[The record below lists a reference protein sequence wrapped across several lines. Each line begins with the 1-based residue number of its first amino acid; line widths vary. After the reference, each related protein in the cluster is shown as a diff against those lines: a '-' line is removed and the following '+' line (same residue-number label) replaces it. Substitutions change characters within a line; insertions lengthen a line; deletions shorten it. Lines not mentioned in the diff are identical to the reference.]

1 MFESRLLTEDDIP
14 KLDELFLFSFGIQ
27 PKASF
32 FKWKYFSNPIGASIV
47 VGLFDGDILVG
58 SGALLPDKTIWKKQV
73 IKSMKF
79 TDLMTNPNYRKR
91 GVSKQISNLL
101 TNVLEKDCAFLYALC
116 SNISTKSLCGTG
128 WTYINK
134 IQNYFKP
141 SILLRFKHLFIHSKS
156 YSFVKHFHTLTNQLD
171 DFTFNLHNHE
181 INIYKSVE
189 FLSWKM
195 SNPNY
200 TYELICN
207 YNSDG
212 KVISYLI
219 YSIRNQQI
227 SIVDFDFE
235 NDFEDVTALLLFVE
249 KQSIINRLKGV
260 VIIGLKNSQLSS
272 FLLSKGFLTNSYERG
287 PLVSHLDF
295 DVCVKTELP
304 EGFDLT
310 RCSVRPLNYDDI

>member
-14 KLDELFLFSFGIQ
+14 KLDELFFFSFGIQ

-58 SGALLPDKTIWKKQV
+58 SGALLPDKTIWKKHV

-128 WTYINK
+128 WTYVNK

-141 SILLRFKHLFIHSKS
+141 FFLLRIKHLFVSSRRYKL
-156 YSFVKHFHTLTNQLD
+156 VRHFDSLSDQLD
-171 DFTFNLHNHE
+171 DFRFNLHDQE
-181 INIYKSVE
+181 INIYKNVD
-189 FLSWKM
+189 FLKWKM

-200 TYELICN
+200 HYELICN
-207 YNSDG
+207 YNSEG
-212 KVISYLI
+212 KLIAYLV
-219 YSIRNQQI
+219 YSIRNNQI
-227 SIVDFDFE
+227 SVVDYDYEIDFRDV
-235 NDFEDVTALLLFVE
+235 NPLILYVEDQVI
-249 KQSIINRLKGV
+249 KKRLKGL
-260 VIIGLKNSQLSS
+260 VIIGLKNSEISS
-272 FLLSKGFLTNSYERG
+272 FLLSNGFFTNTSQRG
-287 PLVSHLDF
+287 PLISHLDY
-295 DVCVKTELP
+295 DICIQSELP
-304 EGFDLT
+304 TGFDLMS
-310 RCSVRPLNYDDI
+310 CSVRPLNYDDI